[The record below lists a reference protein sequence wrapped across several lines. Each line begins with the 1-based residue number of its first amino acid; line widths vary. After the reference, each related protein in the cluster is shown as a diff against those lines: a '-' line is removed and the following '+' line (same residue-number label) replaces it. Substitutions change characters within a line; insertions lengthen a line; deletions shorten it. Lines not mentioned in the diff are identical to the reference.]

1 MVYYWIG
8 TGEQLIRQRIIEDN
22 MQEWVIILGKKENP
36 YPFIKFCDWYIQP
49 SKFEG
54 KAVTVQ
60 EAQILNKPVIITDYA
75 TSKSQLRNG
84 IDGIIVPLDNYNC
97 ANMISKII
105 KNSSLK
111 NTLIENTKASDYS
124 GKKSIESIYR
134 LMVE

>member
-1 MVYYWIG
+1 
-8 TGEQLIRQRIIEDN
+8 